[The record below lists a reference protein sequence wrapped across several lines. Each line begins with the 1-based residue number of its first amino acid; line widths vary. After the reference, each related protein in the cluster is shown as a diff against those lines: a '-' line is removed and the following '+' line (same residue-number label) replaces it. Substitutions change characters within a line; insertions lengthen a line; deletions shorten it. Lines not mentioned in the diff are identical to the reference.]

1 MLEGMLND
9 ICGPDIFSSIYETL
23 SINLFSP
30 DGKYSVILDA
40 ISSLHSLMIP
50 IGVYL
55 MFIYFII
62 SMEELMASETF
73 TWQQLCKK
81 MIMLLVA
88 KFLMEH
94 GFELMELLFSVGM
107 SIVAQ
112 LNNAMVGGE
121 IPALAFDAN
130 ELINGFREELGMTG
144 LLKTL
149 ADIIMFVYLLIPWL
163 LSWLMRMAVSVI
175 CYSRVIEI
183 YVRAVMAPIALS
195 DFYHGGL
202 QSSGW
207 KFLKNFLAVSL
218 QGATILI
225 ISVIFSLMISAI
237 TTVDAG
243 HMMTFIGSYLAFYGA
258 SIMLMF
264 KSLPLTKELVG
275 AN

>member
-23 SINLFSP
+23 SVNLFSP
-30 DGKYSVILDA
+30 DGKYSVILTA
-40 ISSLHSLMIP
+40 ISTLHGLMVP

-62 SMEELMASETF
+62 SMEGLIASESF
-73 TWQQLCKK
+73 TWQLMTKK
-81 MIMLLVA
+81 MVMLLAA

-94 GFELMELLFSVGM
+94 GFELMEMLFAAGM
-107 SIVAQ
+107 SIAAQ

-121 IPALAFDAN
+121 VTELTFDASAM
-130 ELINGFREELGMTG
+130 INAFREQLGMTG
-144 LLKTL
+144 LLKAL
-149 ADIIMFVYLLIPWL
+149 ADIIMMVYLLLPWG
-163 LSWLMRMAVSVI
+163 LSWLMRLAISVI

-202 QSSGW
+202 QSTGW
-207 KFLKNFLAVSL
+207 RFLKSFLAVSL

-225 ISVIFSLMISAI
+225 ISIIFSLMINVI
-237 TTVDAG
+237 TAADAS
-243 HMMTFIGSYLAFYGA
+243 HPMAFIGSYLAFYGSA
-258 SIMLMF
+258 VMLMF

>member
-23 SINLFSP
+23 SINLFSA

-40 ISSLHSLMIP
+40 IRTLHNLMVP

-62 SMEELMASETF
+62 EMENLMAASTF
-73 TWQQLCKK
+73 TWDQLGKK
-81 MIMLLVA
+81 MIMLLVS

-94 GFELMELLFSVGM
+94 GFELMELFFGIGM
-107 SIVAQ
+107 SVAAE

-121 IPALAFDAN
+121 IPELTFDAK
-130 ELINGFREELGMTG
+130 EMIKAFQEDLGMTG
-144 LLKTL
+144 LLKVL
-149 ADIIMFVYLLIPWL
+149 ADVILFIYLLLPWG
-163 LSWLMRMAVSVI
+163 LSWLMRLSISVI

-195 DFYHGGL
+195 DCYHGGL
-202 QSSGW
+202 QSTGW
-207 KFLKNFLAVSL
+207 RFLKSFLAVSL

-225 ISVIFSLMISAI
+225 ISIIFSLMITAI
-237 TTVDAG
+237 TSVDAS
-243 HMMTFIGSYLAFYGA
+243 HPMTFIGSYLAFYGA
-258 SIMLMF
+258 SVMLMF

-275 AN
+275 VN

>member
-30 DGKYSVILDA
+30 DGTYSVILTA
-40 ISSLHSLMIP
+40 ISTLHSLMVP
-50 IGVYL
+50 LGVYL

-62 SMEELMASETF
+62 SMEELIASESF
-73 TWQQLCKK
+73 TWQLMTKK
-81 MIMLLVA
+81 LVLLLVA
-88 KFLMEH
+88 KFLMDH
-94 GFELMELLFSVGM
+94 GFELLEMLFAVGM
-107 SIVAQ
+107 SIAAQ

-121 IPALAFDAN
+121 VTELTFDASAM
-130 ELINGFREELGMTG
+130 INAFREDLGMTG

-163 LSWLMRMAVSVI
+163 LSWLMRLAISLI

-202 QSSGW
+202 QSTGW
-207 KFLKNFLAVSL
+207 KFLKSFLAVSL

-225 ISVIFSLMISAI
+225 ISIIFSLMINVI
-237 TTVDAG
+237 TTADAS
-243 HMMTFIGSYLAFYGA
+243 HPMTFIGSYLAFYGSA
-258 SIMLMF
+258 VMLMF